1 MKASEII
8 KPKPFLIHGSKKK
21 FPVGFVLLPQLDGY
35 VNLPE
40 TKEHEDIFE
49 KYRPEGCL
57 SRLQSVFMLASTNID
72 NIENAGGYD
81 DYIYEVKHQ
90 GKIERNDL
98 AWYSEI
104 SNIIEPDIN
113 DPELVS
119 IVDNYWNGIRFP
131 NKQNSLWEYRSPS
144 ATIVKLI
151 KN

>member
-8 KPKPFLIHGSKKK
+8 KPKLIHGSRKK
-21 FPVGFVLLPQLDGY
+21 FPVGFILLPQTDGY

-57 SRLQSVFMLASTNID
+57 SRSQSVFMLSSTNID
-72 NIENAGGYD
+72 HIDDAGGYN
-81 DYIYEVKHQ
+81 DYIYEVKHR

-104 SNIIEPDIN
+104 SGLVDLDIN

-119 IVDNYWNGIRFP
+119 IVNNYWNGVRFR

-144 ATIVKLI
+144 ATIIKLI
-151 KN
+151 E